1 MAITGTASDRRPS
14 ARLTWS
20 SVWLGLSLGGFFDG
34 IMLHQVLQWHHM
46 LTSVEDAGIRNDI
59 SLDTMAD
66 GFFHIACYVF
76 TVIALVLLWKAR
88 RDFGALHWA
97 RTFVGSILIGAGAF
111 NLIEGVVDHQILGI
125 HHVRTD
131 TAHVLIWD
139 MGFLALGAAL
149 AAAGWTV
156 RRSAAALG
164 AAASTAADDD
174 SQGYVTAGRKP
185 PSRREDR

>member
-1 MAITGTASDRRPS
+1 MAITGTAPECRSS
-14 ARLTWS
+14 VRLTWS
-20 SVWLGLSLGGFFDG
+20 GVWLGLSLGGFFDG

-46 LTSVEDAGIRNDI
+46 LTSVADAGIRNDI
-59 SLDTMAD
+59 SLNMMAD
-66 GFFHIACYVF
+66 GFFHIGCYVF
-76 TVIALVLLWKAR
+76 AVIALVLLWKAR

-111 NLIEGVVDHQILGI
+111 NLIEGLVDHGILGI

-149 AAAGWTV
+149 AAAGWV
-156 RRSAAALG
+156 MRRSVAALV
-164 AAASTAADDD
+164 A
-174 SQGYVTAGRKP
+174 
-185 PSRREDR
+185 